1 MSLTDI
7 TAGYPD
13 NSAPIA
19 GGGAPG
25 DGVAPPRF
33 SSKRAYAG
41 TFTATFAICCAGV
54 LTGVLAARLLGPT
67 GRGELAVI
75 IFLPVLLVPLAEFE
89 LPRSIAYSVSKRE
102 QAHGEL
108 VATSFWLAVVL
119 GCIQAI
125 LLVFALPFF
134 LPAGKFYLLSTARW
148 FVLYLPA
155 IYITLFLTGIDQGV
169 GRFGRFGIFQAL
181 PGILYLVAVLVACVI
196 GAISPVGFALAMLC
210 GAVATAILRIAVDW
224 KAILHSRP
232 RWRTASSLLGR
243 GFSFYIPAVAGFA
256 LMRADTFLVV
266 QLTTTE
272 AIGLYAIA
280 QAIAMGQIG
289 AVNPFVQVVFA
300 AVAGE
305 TDQQRALQT
314 LAHHFRLA
322 QWAVLSVGLV
332 AVGLTPWAIPLLFGA
347 KFSAAT
353 TTAYLLIAA
362 SVPWGMSQ
370 VLEQGLRAAS
380 HPRPG
385 IVSNLLGL
393 GVLFALGIPACVRF
407 GIVGLA
413 ASLTAAQ
420 FINLAA
426 LIAFCVVLLKMPLSS
441 LWAFRSA
448 AVRELAISARPFLNR
463 VRS

>member
-13 NSAPIA
+13 SGASIA
-19 GGGAPG
+19 GG
-25 DGVAPPRF
+25 VAPRAAAATPSF
-33 SSKRAYAG
+33 STKRAYAG
-41 TFTATFAICCAGV
+41 TFAATFAIRFAGV

-89 LPRSIAYSVSKRE
+89 LPRSIAYSVSKQDE
-102 QAHGEL
+102 AYSEL
-108 VATSFWLAVVL
+108 AATSFWLAVVL
-119 GCIQAI
+119 GSIQAI
-125 LLVFALPFF
+125 LLVFTLPLF
-134 LPAGKFYLLSTARW
+134 LPAGKLFLLSTARW
-148 FVLYLPA
+148 FALYLPA
-155 IYITLFLTGIDQGV
+155 VYVTLFLTGIDQGS

-181 PGILYLVAVLVACVI
+181 PGILYLVAVLAVCTI
-196 GAISPVGFALAMLC
+196 GTISPAGFALAMLC
-210 GAVATAILRIAVDW
+210 GMVATAILRIAVDW
-224 KAILHSRP
+224 KAILYSRP
-232 RWRTASSLLGR
+232 RWSMASRLLGR
-243 GFSFYIPAVAGFA
+243 GFGFYLPAVAGFA
-256 LMRADTFLVV
+256 LMRADTFLLVR
-266 QLTTTE
+266 LTTTE
-272 AIGLYAIA
+272 AIGLYAVA

-289 AVNPFVQVVFA
+289 AINPFVQVVFA
-300 AVAGE
+300 AVARE
-305 TDQQRALQT
+305 TDRQQALQT

-322 QWAVLSVGLV
+322 QWAVLSVGLI
-332 AVGLTPWAIPLLFGA
+332 AAGLTPWAIPLLFGA

-353 TTAYLLIAA
+353 TAAFLLIAA

-393 GVLFALGIPACVRF
+393 GVLFAVGIPACARF

-413 ASLTAAQ
+413 TSLTVAQ
-420 FINLAA
+420 LINLAA
-426 LIAFCVVLLKMPLSS
+426 LIAFCVVILQMPLRSF
-441 LWAFRSA
+441 WAFRPA
-448 AVRELAISARPFLNR
+448 VVRELAISVRPFLNR

>member
-19 GGGAPG
+19 GGAAAGSA
-25 DGVAPPRF
+25 VAPLRF
-33 SSKRAYAG
+33 STKHAYAG
-41 TFTATFAICCAGV
+41 TFTATVAIRCAGV

-75 IFLPVLLVPLAEFE
+75 IFLPVLLIPLAEFE
-89 LPRSIAYSVSKRE
+89 LPRSIAYSVSKQE
-102 QAHGEL
+102 QAPGEL
-108 VATSFWLAVVL
+108 AATSFWLA
-119 GCIQAI
+119 I
-125 LLVFALPFF
+125 LLGGVQTILLALALPHF
-134 LPAGKFYLLSTARW
+134 LPAGKLYLLSTARW

-155 IYITLFLTGIDQGV
+155 VYITLFLTGIDQGK

-181 PGILYLVAVLVACVI
+181 PGILYLVAVLVACII
-196 GAISPVGFALAMLC
+196 GAISPSAFALAMLC
-210 GAVATAILRIAVDW
+210 GAMATAILRIAVDW

-232 RWRTASSLLGR
+232 SWHTASGLLGR
-243 GFSFYIPAVAGFA
+243 GISFYIPAVAGLA
-256 LMRADTFLVV
+256 LMRADIFLLVR
-266 QLTTTE
+266 LTTTE
-272 AIGLYAIA
+272 AIGLYAVA

-289 AVNPFVQVVFA
+289 AVNPFVHVVFA

-305 TDQQRALQT
+305 TDQRQGLQT

-322 QWAVLSVGLV
+322 QLAVLGVALV
-332 AVGLTPWAIPLLFGA
+332 AAGLTPWAVPLLFGA
-347 KFSAAT
+347 RFAAAT

-380 HPRPG
+380 LAGAG

-393 GVLFALGIPACVRF
+393 GVLFALGIPACLHF
-407 GIVGLA
+407 GINGMA
-413 ASLTAAQ
+413 ASLAAAQ
-420 FINLAA
+420 LINLAA
-426 LIAFCVVLLKMPLSS
+426 LIAFCVIELKMPLRL
-441 LWAFRSA
+441 LWAFKPATFSELTIS
-448 AVRELAISARPFLNR
+448 VRPLLNK
-463 VRS
+463 VFS

>member
-13 NSAPIA
+13 GGASIA
-19 GGGAPG
+19 GG
-25 DGVAPPRF
+25 VAPRAAAATPSF
-33 SSKRAYAG
+33 STKRAYAG
-41 TFTATFAICCAGV
+41 TFAATFAIRFAGV

-89 LPRSIAYSVSKRE
+89 LPRSIAYSVSKQDE
-102 QAHGEL
+102 AYGEL
-108 VATSFWLAVVL
+108 AATSFWLAVVL
-119 GCIQAI
+119 GSIQAI
-125 LLVFALPFF
+125 LLVFTLPLF
-134 LPAGKFYLLSTARW
+134 LPVGKLFLLGTARW

-155 IYITLFLTGIDQGV
+155 VYVTLFLTGIDQGA

-181 PGILYLVAVLVACVI
+181 PGILYLVGVLAVCTV
-196 GAISPVGFALAMLC
+196 GTISPAGFALAMLC
-210 GAVATAILRIAVDW
+210 GMIATAILRIAVDW
-224 KAILHSRP
+224 KAIMYSRP
-232 RWRTASSLLGR
+232 RWSTASSLLGR
-243 GFSFYIPAVAGFA
+243 GFGFYLPAVAGFA
-256 LMRADTFLVV
+256 LMRADTFLLVR
-266 QLTTTE
+266 LTTTE
-272 AIGLYAIA
+272 AIGLYAVA

-289 AVNPFVQVVFA
+289 AINPFVQVVFA
-300 AVAGE
+300 AVARE
-305 TDQQRALQT
+305 TDWQQALQT

-322 QWAVLSVGLV
+322 QWAVLSVGLI
-332 AVGLTPWAIPLLFGA
+332 AAGLTPWAIPLLFGA

-353 TTAYLLIAA
+353 TAAFLLIAA

-380 HPRPG
+380 YPRPG

-393 GVLFALGIPACVRF
+393 GVLFAVGIPACARF

-413 ASLTAAQ
+413 SSLTVAQ
-420 FINLAA
+420 LINLAA
-426 LIAFCVVLLKMPLSS
+426 LIAFCVVILKMPLRSF
-441 LWAFRSA
+441 WAIRPA
-448 AVRELAISARPFLNR
+448 VVRELVISVRPFLNG